1 MHSGVTSELRVI
13 DDGGLMDSTDRPSD
27 VMPLRSSS
35 SWRWTWRLALACAL
49 LDGLALI
56 SASTTK
62 NFKCADG
69 FTDEGDNLVGLG
81 LLVVPISLATI
92 AAGAY
97 TAARDRHHRGPALLV
112 IAAVVAAGAVALVV
126 GEAWMSGGPYLPC
139 RD

>member
-1 MHSGVTSELRVI
+1 MI
-13 DDGGLMDSTDRPSD
+13 DDGGYFSTDRPSD
-27 VMPLRSSS
+27 VVPVRASS

-69 FTDEGDNLVGLG
+69 YTDEGGNFAALG
-81 LLVVPISLATI
+81 LLVVPITVAAV

-97 TAARDRHHRGPALLV
+97 TAVRDRRHRRAALVL
-112 IAAVVAAGAVALVV
+112 IAAVVTAGAIAHIV
-126 GEAWMSGGPYLPC
+126 GNAWMSGGPYLPC
-139 RD
+139 QD